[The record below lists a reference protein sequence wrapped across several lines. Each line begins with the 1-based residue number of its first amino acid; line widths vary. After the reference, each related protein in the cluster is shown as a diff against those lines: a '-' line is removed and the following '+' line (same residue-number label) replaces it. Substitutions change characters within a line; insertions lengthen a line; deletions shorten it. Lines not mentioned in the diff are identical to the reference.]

1 MAVET
6 GLAAASLLGM
16 VAGIAGTLH
25 GGGWPWRTLLVICSL
40 VWPFPRHPLEGPV
53 LIVLSAKYGLG
64 VHVADLLSLMG
75 LAIAVGWPR
84 TPGRRSPAR
93 RSGRQP

>member
-16 VAGIAGTLH
+16 VAGIAGTLRR
-25 GGGWPWRTLLVICSL
+25 GGWPWRTLLVICSL

-64 VHVADLLSLMG
+64 VHVADLLSLLG
-75 LAIAVGWPR
+75 LAVAVGRPR
-84 TPGRRSPAR
+84 ISETGSPAN